1 MDAKWRQTSTKDDI
15 SPPWRLK
22 SAIAASSD
30 SKAQQREPITS
41 EFQGAISKK
50 GGLKNQL
57 KSVMSNREATGFE

>member
-30 SKAQQREPITS
+30 SKAQQRELITS
-41 EFQGAISKK
+41 EFQGISKK